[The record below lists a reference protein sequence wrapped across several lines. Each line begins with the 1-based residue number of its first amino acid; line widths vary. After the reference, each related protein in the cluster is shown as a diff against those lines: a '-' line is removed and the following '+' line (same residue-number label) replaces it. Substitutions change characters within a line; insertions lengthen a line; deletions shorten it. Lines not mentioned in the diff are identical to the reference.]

1 MSNIFTK
8 LLPPHLQP
16 QKKGSVV
23 RKRESGISPFFVLSK
38 RQKFVAAVGILSLG
52 LFTSEYFFS
61 GYGVVLAFLLGILTD
76 IFLAGSL
83 YEDLKENFS
92 LHPFVLPFLTSL
104 AFGLFYFLTPSRLL
118 SRLVLTTLYAVGLY
132 SVFLSENIFVV
143 ASVRTIALLNSAR
156 IVTFVIT
163 LISFFFL
170 SNTIFSFR
178 FDMFSTMAMFSVF
191 AFLLSFHATWT
202 YTLERSVTKDIMWN
216 AIVTLCL
223 AEVVGVLWF
232 WPTPPTVFA
241 IFMTAVFYI
250 LAGLVHVWLDKRL
263 FKNVLLEYTW
273 VAVVA
278 VFILIWF
285 SAWQ

>member
-1 MSNIFTK
+1 MNNI
-8 LLPPHLQP
+8 LAWVLPPHLRP
-16 QKKGSVV
+16 KTGNGTKKKEENQG
-23 RKRESGISPFFVLSK
+23 PFFMFSK
-38 RQKFVAAVGILSLG
+38 RQKFVLAIFVLSLG
-52 LFTSEYFFS
+52 LFTSEYLFS
-61 GYGVVLAFLLGILTD
+61 GYAVVVAFLLGFLTD

-92 LHPFVLPFLTSL
+92 LQPFVLPFLCSL

-143 ASVRTIALLNSAR
+143 ASIRTIALLNSAR

-178 FDMFSTMAMFSVF
+178 LD
-191 AFLLSFHATWT
+191 LLSTTALFALSTFLFIFHAIWT
-202 YTLERSVTKDIMWN
+202 YTLESSITKDLVWDGIL
-216 AIVTLCL
+216 TLCL
-223 AEVVGVLWF
+223 VEFATVLWF

-241 IFMTAVFYI
+241 LFITAVFYI
-250 LAGLVHVWLDKRL
+250 LTGLAHVWLDKRL
-263 FKNVLLEYTW
+263 FKNVLLEYSW
-273 VAVVA
+273 VAIVA
-278 VFILIWF
+278 VFILVWF
-285 SAWQ
+285 SGWQ

>member
-1 MSNIFTK
+1 MSNILTK

-16 QKKGSVV
+16 HRKGSTL
-23 RKRESGISPFFVLSK
+23 RKREGNIAPFLIFSK

-52 LFTSEYFFS
+52 LFSSEYFFS
-61 GYGVVLAFLLGILTD
+61 GYGVVLAFILGILTD

-92 LHPFVLPFLTSL
+92 PHPFVLPFLTSL

-118 SRLVLTTLYAVGLY
+118 SRLVLTTIYAIGLY

-143 ASVRTIALLNSAR
+143 ASIRTIALLNSAR

-178 FDMFSTMAMFSVF
+178 FDMFSTMAMFIVF

-202 YTLERSVTKDIMWN
+202 YTLDRSI
-216 AIVTLCL
+216 
-223 AEVVGVLWF
+223 
-232 WPTPPTVFA
+232 
-241 IFMTAVFYI
+241 
-250 LAGLVHVWLDKRL
+250 
-263 FKNVLLEYTW
+263 
-273 VAVVA
+273 
-278 VFILIWF
+278 
-285 SAWQ
+285 